1 MEIILCLALG
11 YLLGC
16 LNPAA
21 LVGKLKNIDLRK
33 LGTRNL
39 GASNVLLCVGKA
51 SGFIVMALDIAKGY
65 FSVKIAKALFP
76 LLSVAGLVAGIGA
89 ILGHIFPFYLQFRG
103 GKGLASFA
111 GLVLAYDPWIFLIL
125 LVICVSAVLIVNYAY
140 AMPITGGF
148 LFPVFAW
155 LRSRSLVVLALS
167 AISGILIVVKH
178 WSNIARAHSGG
189 EKPIRQYLK
198 EDFFKIRSSV

>member
-1 MEIILCLALG
+1 MEIILCLILG

-21 LVGKLKNIDLRK
+21 LIGKLKSIDLRQ

-51 SGFIVMALDIAKGY
+51 SGFIVMVIDIAKGY
-65 FSVKIAKALFP
+65 FSVKLARALFP
-76 LLSVAGLVAGIGA
+76 LLSVAGLIAGIGA
-89 ILGHIFPFYLQFRG
+89 IVGHIFPFFLQFRG

-111 GLVLAYDPWIFLIL
+111 GVVLAWDPWIFLIL
-125 LVICVSAVLIVNYAY
+125 LAISVTAVLIVNYAY
-140 AMPITGGF
+140 AMPMTGGF

-155 LRSRSLVVLALS
+155 LRSRSFVVFLLS
-167 AISGILIVVKH
+167 AVSGALIVVKH
-178 WSNIARAHSGG
+178 WGNIARAHSGG

-198 EDFFKIRSSV
+198 EDFFQKKQNV

>member
-1 MEIILCLALG
+1 MEIILCLLLG
-11 YLLGC
+11 YVLGC

-21 LVGKLKNIDLRK
+21 LMGKLKSIDLRQV
-33 LGTRNL
+33 GTRNL
-39 GASNVLLCVGKA
+39 GASNVLLCIGKA

-65 FSVKIAKALFP
+65 FSVKLAKALFP
-76 LLSVAGLVAGIGA
+76 LLSVAGLIAGIGA
-89 ILGHIFPFYLQFRG
+89 ILGHVFPFYLQFRG
-103 GKGLASFA
+103 GKGLAAYA

-125 LVICVSAVLIVNYAY
+125 LIICVAAVLIANYSY

-155 LRSRSLVVLALS
+155 LRSRSLVVLVLS
-167 AISGILIVVKH
+167 AISGALIVVKH

-189 EKPIRQYLK
+189 EKPIRQFLR
-198 EDFFKIRSSV
+198 EDFFKIKQEV

>member
-1 MEIILCLALG
+1 MEIILCLLLG

-21 LVGKLKNIDLRK
+21 LMGKLKNIDLRQV
-33 LGTRNL
+33 GTRNL
-39 GASNVLLCVGKA
+39 GASNVLLCIGKA

-65 FSVKIAKALFP
+65 FSVKLAKALFP

-89 ILGHIFPFYLQFRG
+89 ILGHVFPFYLQFRG
-103 GKGLASFA
+103 GKGLAAYA

-125 LVICVSAVLIVNYAY
+125 LIICVAAVLIVNYAY
-140 AMPITGGF
+140 AMPMTGGF
-148 LFPVFAW
+148 LFPVLAW

-167 AISGILIVVKH
+167 AVSGALIVVKH

-189 EKPIRQYLK
+189 EKPIRQFLR
-198 EDFFKIRSSV
+198 EDFFKIKQKV

>member
-1 MEIILCLALG
+1 MEIILCLLLG

-21 LVGKLKNIDLRK
+21 LMGKLKNIDLRQV
-33 LGTRNL
+33 GTRNL
-39 GASNVLLCVGKA
+39 GASNVLLCIGKA

-65 FSVKIAKALFP
+65 FSVKLAKALFP

-89 ILGHIFPFYLQFRG
+89 ILGHVFPFYLQFRG
-103 GKGLASFA
+103 GKGLAAYA

-125 LVICVSAVLIVNYAY
+125 LIICVAAVLIVNYAY
-140 AMPITGGF
+140 AMPMTGGF
-148 LFPVFAW
+148 LFPVLAW

-167 AISGILIVVKH
+167 AVSGALIVVKH
-178 WSNIARAHSGG
+178 WSNIGRIKRG
-189 EKPIRQYLK
+189 EEVDLRK
-198 EDFFKIRSSV
+198 FFKNLFAKEKANP